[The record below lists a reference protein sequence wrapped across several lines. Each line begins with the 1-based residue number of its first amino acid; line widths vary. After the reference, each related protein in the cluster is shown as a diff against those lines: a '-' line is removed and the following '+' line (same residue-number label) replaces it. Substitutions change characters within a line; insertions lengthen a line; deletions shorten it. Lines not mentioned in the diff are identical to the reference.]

1 MAPRKRNAAGAEG
14 EAVAAKTET
23 TTTTSSSMRVTRSA
37 ALRAGGL
44 NSPASESPAKK
55 ARVTKKKAKKEEDVK
70 PVVETGDDD
79 LEKTEEVSEVEKTD
93 GSESK
98 TRTVVIEHCKQC
110 NSFKTKAN
118 LVKDELEKALPDVTV
133 LLNPEKPR
141 RGCFEVREEDGETT
155 YISLLN
161 LKRPFKP
168 MKDIDIE
175 ELVSNIVNR
184 SK

>member
-1 MAPRKRNAAGAEG
+1 MAPRKRNAAGAER

-23 TTTTSSSMRVTRSA
+23 TTTSSMRVTRSA
-37 ALRAGGL
+37 ALRVGGL

-70 PVVETGDDD
+70 PEVQTGDDD
-79 LEKTEEVSEVEKTD
+79 LEKTEDVSEVEKTA

-118 LVKDELEKALPDVTV
+118 LVKDELEKALPDATV

-155 YISLLN
+155 YISFLD

-168 MKDIDIE
+168 MKDINVE
-175 ELVSNIVNR
+175 ELVSNIVNG

>member
-23 TTTTSSSMRVTRSA
+23 TTTTSSMRVTRSA
-37 ALRAGGL
+37 ALRAGRL
-44 NSPASESPAKK
+44 NSTASESPAKK
-55 ARVTKKKAKKEEDVK
+55 ARATKKKAKKEEDVK

-79 LEKTEEVSEVEKTD
+79 LEKTEEVSELEKAD
-93 GSESK
+93 GSD
-98 TRTVVIEHCKQC
+98 KQC

-118 LVKDELEKALPDVTV
+118 LVKDELEKALPDVIV

-161 LKRPFKP
+161 LKRPFKT